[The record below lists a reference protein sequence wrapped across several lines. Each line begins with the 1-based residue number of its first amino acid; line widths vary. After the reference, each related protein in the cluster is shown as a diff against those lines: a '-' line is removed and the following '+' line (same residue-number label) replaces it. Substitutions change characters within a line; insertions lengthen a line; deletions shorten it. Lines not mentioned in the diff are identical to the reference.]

1 MAHQTRGLM
10 KEDIITYVTCY
21 SSDNFEK
28 RLPSDS
34 NTCDPLT
41 GNWAEHLLDFNKII
55 EITTKSF
62 KVEIVPGFLSSILFL
77 FVRRVKRNILN
88 LIWSLIPRLGLK
100 FSPFI

>member
-1 MAHQTRGLM
+1 MLHVTVQ
-10 KEDIITYVTCY
+10 II
-21 SSDNFEK
+21 SRK

-62 KVEIVPGFLSSILFL
+62 KVEIVPGYLPFSFL
-77 FVRRVKRNILN
+77 FIEK
-88 LIWSLIPRLGLK
+88 LK
-100 FSPFI
+100 EIF